1 MTVWSWA
8 DAAPARRPHVMLVVF
23 SRGPLADDVPMSMA
37 RFGVPRAEL
46 VNELDVRAIPR
57 AADPAWFD
65 GWRAGSLRAI
75 ASTDLGAELAALDDA
90 DHLHLIIAQPDA
102 PPDLGYLQATWAL
115 ARWMVARGATVV
127 LDVHAHR
134 FLRSAELAVAG
145 APLDPAR
152 ELRVVFETDSTRT
165 DRAHALHTRGL
176 RKFGAPDLVALCG
189 QVDAGVVGAVVTQL
203 ADAVARGAELA
214 TPRHELVV
222 TPTETWWVVDDRDVL
237 ADLLQLNNGARVVLD
252 GRGQHL
258 VGVAARL
265 GGGTS

>member
-1 MTVWSWA
+1 MTAWA
-8 DAAPARRPHVMLVVF
+8 WTPATPTRRPHVMLVVF

-37 RFGVPRAEL
+37 RFGVPRAALIGE
-46 VNELDVRAIPR
+46 VKVHAIPR
-57 AADPAWFD
+57 DADAAWFD
-65 GWRAGSLRAI
+65 GWRTGSLRTI
-75 ASTDLGAELAALDDA
+75 AADDLGAELGSLDGA

-102 PPDLGYLQATWAL
+102 PADLGYLQTTWAL

-134 FLRSAELAVAG
+134 YWRGAAISVAE

-189 QVDAGVVGAVVTQL
+189 QDDAELVGTVMSQL
-203 ADAVARGAELA
+203 ADAVARGAELG
-214 TPRHELVV
+214 PRHGLDL
-222 TPTETWWVVDDRDVL
+222 TSAETWWVVDDRDGL
-237 ADLLQLNNGARVVLD
+237 ADLLQLNNRARIIVGD
-252 GRGQHL
+252 RGQHL
-258 VGVAARL
+258 VGAAARL
-265 GGGTS
+265 GAGVE